1 MIAPLLLVPLL
12 ALGSPAKPVD
22 LRPLEKRLGILCER
36 LHGRMGYSLT
46 LLNTGQQ
53 IDHRGDESF
62 PSASTI
68 KTTIAIEA
76 IRQVD
81 AGKLK
86 WTDSKPVP
94 PIADRKEWEAS
105 MMTYHLKEGTSLNLE
120 GWVTLMITH
129 SDNLATRVV
138 REWVDPFAINRTLD
152 SFGLPKTRQ
161 LSSFPATAT
170 RERKLNAQFGMGTT
184 TPNEM
189 NRLLQM
195 IYHRQVASKA
205 GCERL
210 LRIMGQQYWDDYIG
224 TSAPIEVPVLNKSG
238 AISRS
243 RSDTAIVLSPTQ
255 PYVLTIYTD
264 NQKDQ
269 RWTGDNEGEKAL
281 VQLAEIVWNTLHP
294 NRPYKAP
301 EGYRRFA
308 PTGMGM
314 E

>member
-1 MIAPLLLVPLL
+1 MQIDPLQPITPVS
-12 ALGSPAKPVD
+12 GKPVD
-22 LRPLEKRLGILCER
+22 LRPLEKHLAAISTKF
-36 LHGRMGYSLT
+36 HGRLGYSLT
-46 LLNTGQQ
+46 LLRTGQT
-53 IDHRGDESF
+53 ISIRGDERF

-86 WTDSKPVP
+86 WTDVKEVP
-94 PIADRKEWEAS
+94 PMADRKEWEAS
-105 MMTYHLKEGTSLNLE
+105 MMTYYLREGTKLNLE

-138 REWVDPFAINRTLD
+138 REWVDPFAINKTLD
-152 SFGLPKTRQ
+152 SFGLFNTRQ
-161 LSSFPATAT
+161 LSSFPTTAT
-170 RERKLNAQFGMGTT
+170 RERRLNGQFGMGMT

-189 NRLLQM
+189 NRLFQL
-195 IYHRQVASKA
+195 IYWRRVASNA

-210 LRIMGQQYWDDYIG
+210 MRILGQQYWDDAIG
-224 TSAPIEVPVLNKSG
+224 TSAPVDVPVLNKSG

-269 RWTGDNEGEKAL
+269 RWSFDNEGDLAL
-281 VQLAEIVWNTLHP
+281 SRVASLVWNALHP
-294 NRPYKAP
+294 KRQWQPPVGYKKF
-301 EGYRRFA
+301 G
-308 PTGMGM
+308 PTGMGI
-314 E
+314 EY